1 MTTASFASSR
11 QHQPFLL
18 GHRQAMAALMV
29 VFSFALD
36 APLRYALG
44 LAHVGPLL
52 YMRDAFEVF
61 IIGSVIFHWLMGGE
75 LSFAVKV
82 IFVLLCHMFW
92 GVIALGSPA
101 QPVVALKSYVTLL
114 FGLIVFEYV
123 WRHEKALLWSSVALL
138 AVTVFGVVLNY
149 FMDMPWS
156 GAYFETAAGDMALS
170 KEWTAGGV
178 SRIAGFTR
186 VSWDAAIITVS
197 AIMPIMCL
205 QALRWPWKILIFVLA
220 FGVVFLTTTKGA
232 MIGLAGVGLFLC
244 FHLMS
249 KARNKLGFLFF
260 LAPLVVFALPLF
272 AYLGGASGSSFE
284 EAAAILY
291 SFVDRVTYTWPKA
304 FELFSYGG
312 NPIMGRGLGGIG
324 LAQFVFE
331 SSRANAA
338 DNFMLYLYV
347 TFGVL
352 GIFYVYRIL
361 FALNTASSHISR
373 YLWGCV
379 LGWLT
384 FGFLYGMTT
393 NIVDAPFFMFVLGLI
408 VGASQLK
415 KA

>member
-11 QHQPFLL
+11 QHQPFVLSRL
-18 GHRQAMAALMV
+18 QAVAALMV

-36 APLRYALG
+36 APLRFVLG

-61 IIGSVIFHWLMGGE
+61 IIGSVLFHWMMGGE
-75 LSFAVKV
+75 LGFTNKV

-101 QPVVALKSYVTLL
+101 QPVVALKSYVTFL
-114 FGLIVFEYV
+114 FGAIVFEYV
-123 WRHEKALLWSSVALL
+123 RRHEKALLWSSVALL

-156 GAYFETAAGDMALS
+156 GAVFETAAGDMALS
-170 KEWTAGGV
+170 KEWTSGGV

-205 QALRWPWKILIFVLA
+205 QSLRWPWKWLLFAMA

-232 MIGLAGVGLFLC
+232 MIGLAGVGVFLC
-244 FHLMS
+244 LHHLG
-249 KARNKLGFLFF
+249 KGQNKLSLPFF
-260 LAPLVVFALPLF
+260 VAPLLVFALPLM
-272 AYLGGASGSSFE
+272 AYLGGVSGSSFE
-284 EAAAILY
+284 QAAAILY

-304 FELFSYGG
+304 FELFNYGG
-312 NPIMGRGLGGIG
+312 NAIMGRGLGGIG

-331 SSRANAA
+331 GSRANAA
-338 DNFMLYLYV
+338 DNFMLYVYV

-361 FALNTASSHISR
+361 FSLKDAASHVSR

-393 NIVDAPFFMFVLGLI
+393 NIVDAPFFMFVFGLI
-408 VGASQLK
+408 AGASQFK